1 MLAFLL
7 VVGLSFYF
15 IASMLTGLV
24 SDYLFEQRIRQ
35 DSLSVEKLATT
46 LAPFFSS
53 ADTDALQESIVSEG
67 GDMGGRLLLTD
78 AEGKV
83 QLDSYAALLGVRLE
97 LPQVVA
103 ALTQSTGSAYGIHPL
118 TDATGPADE
127 APGNYVSVCAAP
139 MVRGSKTIGTVV
151 LVSSVQELMISLGGV
166 QRQMLT
172 AFAAVAA
179 VAMIAALIFSRVLTG
194 PIARLTKTIQRM
206 GKGDL
211 SARVQ
216 VKGSGE
222 MRALAQAYNAMAEK
236 LESLDQS
243 RNQFVSNASH
253 ELKTP
258 MTTLKIM
265 LQSLIAQPDMP
276 AELRTEFMQDMDHEI
291 DRLTG
296 IVNDLLTLTRMDSHA
311 MTLKLGSLDLC
322 ELAQST
328 LRRLEPMA
336 EQRGQRLT
344 ADLSESLLL
353 TADGAKLEQ
362 VMYNLVENAVKYT
375 PEGGHIH
382 VAVFRT
388 GKQAVFA
395 VTDDGPGIPA
405 EDQPHIFDRFYRVDK
420 ARSRETGG
428 TGLGLSIVKQ
438 IVALHH
444 GTVTV
449 ESQEGAGSTFR
460 VELPMEVKG
469 E

>member
-46 LAPFFSS
+46 LAPFFS

-382 VAVFRT
+382 VAVCRT

>member
-1 MLAFLL
+1 M
-7 VVGLSFYF
+7 
-15 IASMLTGLV
+15 
-24 SDYLFEQRIRQ
+24 
-35 DSLSVEKLATT
+35 
-46 LAPFFSS
+46 
-53 ADTDALQESIVSEG
+53 
-67 GDMGGRLLLTD
+67 
-78 AEGKV
+78 
-83 QLDSYAALLGVRLE
+83 
-97 LPQVVA
+97 
-103 ALTQSTGSAYGIHPL
+103 
-118 TDATGPADE
+118 
-127 APGNYVSVCAAP
+127 
-139 MVRGSKTIGTVV
+139 V

-449 ESQEGAGSTFR
+449 ESQEGTGSTFR